1 MREFV
6 CGTVLVPLFMT
17 LLWFSVWG
25 SNSCYEQLKGFL
37 PLWETVQGS
46 PEQALYILLGSFPF
60 GSVLCF
66 IAFICFCLFAITT
79 ADAASHF
86 IAQQTTNGIEVPR
99 LTMRVFWGCT
109 IGFTGIL
116 FQVTDGFAA
125 IKSLA
130 IAAAAPFVLV
140 TFAYIISIVKMMKHD
155 RQQEETE

>member
-66 IAFICFCLFAITT
+66 IAFICFCLFAYRRRRFPL
-79 ADAASHF
+79 HC
-86 IAQQTTNGIEVPR
+86 P
-99 LTMRVFWGCT
+99 
-109 IGFTGIL
+109 
-116 FQVTDGFAA
+116 TDDQR
-125 IKSLA
+125 
-130 IAAAAPFVLV
+130 
-140 TFAYIISIVKMMKHD
+140 H
-155 RQQEETE
+155 

>member
-66 IAFICFCLFAITT
+66 IAFICLPVRHHYRRRRFPLHC
-79 ADAASHF
+79 
-86 IAQQTTNGIEVPR
+86 P
-99 LTMRVFWGCT
+99 
-109 IGFTGIL
+109 
-116 FQVTDGFAA
+116 TDDQR
-125 IKSLA
+125 
-130 IAAAAPFVLV
+130 
-140 TFAYIISIVKMMKHD
+140 H
-155 RQQEETE
+155 